1 MAYFSRL
8 TDIVQCNLTKL
19 LEESDDP
26 QATLTEII
34 SEMESGLA
42 GAQRSMKTALANE
55 ETLRGDLE
63 EQTGQVT
70 FWSDKAREEMAAG
83 NEDKAR
89 LALIRKH
96 EVEDLTASLEEQL
109 KAAEQTRD
117 HLSTTFRALEAR
129 LSDARRREKTLASGG
144 DWKEA
149 DDAPAAAPAETSH
162 AAEIDDELAELK
174 RQVGKTD

>member
-8 TDIVQCNLTKL
+8 TDIVQCNLTRL

-26 QATLTEII
+26 QATLIEII

-55 ETLRGDLE
+55 EKLRGE
-63 EQTGQVT
+63 VEQQSGQIT
-70 FWSDKAREEMAAG
+70 FWSDKAREEMTAG

-96 EVEDLTASLEEQL
+96 EVDDLTASLEEQL

-129 LSDARRREKTLASGG
+129 LADARRRHQALATGG
-144 DWKEA
+144 DWKDVE
-149 DDAPAAAPAETSH
+149 DAPADAQAETSH
-162 AAEIDDELAELK
+162 SAEIDDELAELK
-174 RQVGKTD
+174 RQLGQAD